1 MLDRNLAQ
9 MQILAAPDHPL
20 QLAPLRGLEWPA
32 GPGAAA
38 DPGLPLLPATAG
50 AAAPPWP
57 KPTGRGAAADPG
69 RPRSPA
75 AAGAAARPG
84 LAGHGRKRKVQLQ
97 TLIDLIRHWLASLAI
112 RRSEVMDAADR
123 SYQAASW

>member
-38 DPGLPLLPATAG
+38 DPG
-50 AAAPPWP
+50 
-57 KPTGRGAAADPG
+57 

-97 TLIDLIRHWLASLAI
+97 TLIDLNRHWLASLAI